1 MRLTAFQSDKGDCL
15 LLTNTAGT
23 TRILVDGGMPVS
35 YDAHVAAAMGKLQVA
50 KKALDIVYVSHIDQD
65 HIGGV
70 LKMLDDEAEWRVH
83 EFQKTNKNPNSKAP
97 TVPRPPK
104 VKEIWHNGF
113 GELLKDLAKPIG
125 DALSAMA
132 PVLAGSDLSEI
143 RREAL
148 EQSDLVTS
156 IGEAIKVS
164 RRISPSQLN
173 IPLNPRTAGKLM
185 MLRNNQ
191 QPIKIGGLTIT
202 IIGPTDAHL
211 KKLRDDWKTFLQSVN
226 GKKQLKEIR
235 DAARRTEEL
244 LGASEFDNLVSSL
257 RLQAE
262 MFGDPNEVTPPN
274 LASLTLLVEDDS
286 ESLLLTG
293 DARGDQIVDG
303 LKQAG
308 RLNGSPI
315 EVGVM
320 KVPHHGSENNIDSD
334 FVEAVIARDYV
345 FCGNG
350 FSGNPNTKVVEMM
363 FRRRRA
369 ASAKPFRF
377 WFNNSE
383 AASTK
388 TANKTHMAKVET
400 LVKSLAKTATGQF
413 TFRFLTK
420 GSSIKIL

>member
-23 TRILVDGGMPVS
+23 ARILVDGGMPVS
-35 YDAHVAAAMGKLQVA
+35 YNAHVAAAMGKLQVA
-50 KKALDIVYVSHIDQD
+50 KKALDVVYVSHIDQD

-70 LKMLDDEAEWRVH
+70 LKMLDDEAAWRVK
-83 EFQKTNKNPNSKAP
+83 EFQKDNPEIKKP

-104 VKEIWHNGF
+104 IKEIWHNGF
-113 GELLKDLAKPIG
+113 GEMLDKKAKPIA

-132 PVLAGSDLSEI
+132 PVLAGSDLAEI
-143 RREAL
+143 RLEAL
-148 EQSDLVTS
+148 KQSDLVTS

-164 RRISPSQLN
+164 RRISPKQLN
-173 IPLNPRTAGKLM
+173 IPLNPRADGKLM
-185 MLRNNQ
+185 MLRKNQ
-191 QPIKIGGLTIT
+191 QPIKIGGLKIT
-202 IIGPTDAHL
+202 IIGPTEAHL
-211 KKLRDDWKTFLQSVN
+211 KKLRADWKTWLESIE

-244 LGASEFDNLVSSL
+244 LGASEFDTLVASL

-262 MFGDPNEVTPPN
+262 MFGNPKKVTPPN

-308 RLNGSPI
+308 RLNGGTI

-350 FSGNPNTKVVEMM
+350 FSENPNTKVIEMM

-369 ASAKPFRF
+369 ASQKPFRF
-377 WFNNSE
+377 SFNSSE
-383 AASTK
+383 AVS
-388 TANKTHMAKVET
+388 ANPKHMAKVET
-400 LVKSLAKTATGQF
+400 LVKNLAKTATGQF

-420 GSSIKIL
+420 GSSMKIL

>member
-23 TRILVDGGMPVS
+23 ARILVDGGMPVS

-50 KKALDIVYVSHIDQD
+50 KKALDIVYVSHIDED

-70 LKMLDDEAEWRVH
+70 LKMLDDEAAWRVK
-83 EFQKTNKNPNSKAP
+83 EFQKNNPKIKTP

-104 VKEIWHNGF
+104 IKEIWHNGF
-113 GELLKDLAKPIG
+113 GEMLQKKAKPIV

-132 PVLAGSDLSEI
+132 PVLAGSDLAEI

-148 EQSDLVTS
+148 KQSDLVTS
-156 IGEAIKVS
+156 VGQAIEVS
-164 RRISPSQLN
+164 RRISPKQLN
-173 IPLNPRTAGKLM
+173 IPLNPRADGKLM
-185 MLRNNQ
+185 MLRKNQ
-191 QPIKIGGLTIT
+191 KPIKLGGLTIT
-202 IIGPTDAHL
+202 IIGPTEAHL
-211 KKLRDDWKTFLQSVN
+211 EKLRSDWKKFLDSVK
-226 GKKQLKEIR
+226 GKAQLKKIQ

-262 MFGDPNEVTPPN
+262 MFGNPKEVTPPN

-293 DARGDQIVDG
+293 DARGDQIVEG

-308 RLNGSPI
+308 RLNGGTI

-350 FSGNPNTKVVEMM
+350 FSENPNTKVIEMM
-363 FRRRRA
+363 FRRRRT
-369 ASAKPFRF
+369 ASPKPFRF
-377 WFNNSE
+377 WFNSSE
-383 AASTK
+383 AVS
-388 TANKTHMAKVET
+388 ANPKHMVKVET
-400 LVKSLAKTATGQF
+400 LVKSLAKTAKGQF

-420 GSSIKIL
+420 GSSMKIL

>member
-1 MRLTAFQSDKGDCL
+1 
-15 LLTNTAGT
+15 
-23 TRILVDGGMPVS
+23 
-35 YDAHVAAAMGKLQVA
+35 
-50 KKALDIVYVSHIDQD
+50 
-65 HIGGV
+65 
-70 LKMLDDEAEWRVH
+70 MLDDEAAWRVK
-83 EFQKTNKNPNSKAP
+83 EFQKNNPNIKTP
-97 TVPRPPK
+97 TVPRPAK
-104 VKEIWHNGF
+104 IKEIWHNGF
-113 GELLKDLAKPIG
+113 GEMLDNNAKPIV

-132 PVLAGSDLSEI
+132 PVLAGSDLDEM
-143 RREAL
+143 RMAAL

-156 IGEAIKVS
+156 IGEAIEVS
-164 RRISPSQLN
+164 RRISPKQLN
-173 IPLNPRTAGKLM
+173 IPLNPRSNGKLM
-185 MLRNNQ
+185 MLRKNQ
-191 QPIKIGGLTIT
+191 QPITIGGLTIT
-202 IIGPTDAHL
+202 IIGPTEAHL
-211 KKLRDDWKTFLQSVN
+211 KKLRSDWKEFLDTAK
-226 GKKQLKEIR
+226 GKKQLKEIQ

-308 RLNGSPI
+308 RLNGGTI

-369 ASAKPFRF
+369 ASPKPFRF

-388 TANKTHMAKVET
+388 QANKTHMAKVET

-413 TFRFLTK
+413 SFRFLTK
-420 GSSIKIL
+420 GSSIKVL